1 MGAIGKPRREIHIP
15 VTTPAPPMREPEP
28 EREPPP
34 TREPE
39 REPAPTG
46 S

>member
-15 VTTPAPPMREPEP
+15 VTTPAPPMREPE
-28 EREPPP
+28 REPPP